1 MGRQIYPSLDFWGLA
16 EPYLENWINE
26 QFNPTKLKNYIFENK
41 EEILESI
48 KDTPGMFFE
57 IVDEIR
63 NINIS
68 SNRNN
73 DLMVELDKRIKKLKN
88 ISYFLIGLLGVTIIF
103 LFLN

>member
-1 MGRQIYPSLDFWGLA
+1 
-16 EPYLENWINE
+16 
-26 QFNPTKLKNYIFENK
+26 
-41 EEILESI
+41 
-48 KDTPGMFFE
+48 MFFE
-57 IVDEIR
+57 IVNEIR

-103 LFLN
+103 LYLN